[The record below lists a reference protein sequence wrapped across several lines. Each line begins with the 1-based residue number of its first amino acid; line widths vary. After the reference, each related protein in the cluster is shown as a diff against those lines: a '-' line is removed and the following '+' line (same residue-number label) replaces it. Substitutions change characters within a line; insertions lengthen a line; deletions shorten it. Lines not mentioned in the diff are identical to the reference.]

1 MNVSRRWLEDF
12 LRRPL
17 DAADAAE
24 RLAMLGAAVDA
35 VEPLHPGLDGVI
47 VGLVEEVRPHPNADR
62 LHLCTVNDGTAERR
76 QVVCGAPNVTAG
88 RRYPFAPVGAVLP
101 GDFKIE
107 RRKIRGESSEGMLCS
122 ARELGL
128 GQEPD
133 GILELATEAA
143 PGTALL
149 DVLPI
154 ADDRLVLDV
163 TPNRPDLLGHKGV
176 ARELAASYGVP
187 FRLPEIPGSRGGDLP
202 TPRRSEASTATVGA
216 VTMGLEDAEG
226 CPRFLGALVAGV
238 KVGPSPAWLRGRLE
252 AVGLRAI
259 NNVVDATN
267 YVMFELNQPMHPYDV
282 SRLRGPAVV
291 ARRARPGER
300 LVTLDHVDRVLTDEM
315 TVIAD
320 AAGAIGVAGV
330 MGAAHVEV
338 SETTTDVFLECACFE
353 PRRIRRT
360 RRTLGLSTEASHRF
374 ERGIDRWG
382 GVEALRRCVEIVQAT
397 AGGEVA
403 GEPADLW
410 PEPSHPPR
418 IFLRPARVAQV
429 LGVELPWS
437 DLEKYLLMIGASVL
451 AKPEDGRLAVDVP
464 GWRPDL
470 VAEIDLIEEIAR
482 LHGFDRFPETL
493 LPFRLGQLVE
503 DPMEAAVATVRAG
516 LVARG
521 LLEAQTLPFG
531 PAEGAASVRLMNP
544 LSAEEA
550 HLRENL
556 LPGLLRRV
564 EANWSA
570 RVRDVRLF
578 EIGTV
583 FSLASPGQRPH
594 EEHRVAVVLTGARAP
609 AHWADAAPSQDL
621 DLWDLRDLF
630 QAVIALAIPD
640 AKLQVDKAAYLA
652 CGPKGEIIGRAGRL
666 DASVPPWAAPVFG
679 LELSLS
685 PGARP
690 PVRFREL
697 PSTPSSSRDLAL
709 LLPAGVTASRVE
721 EVCRKSGGAL
731 LESVA
736 VFDEYRGAGLPAG
749 RRSVG
754 FRLTFRAPDRTLRD
768 AEVDAVVAGIIS
780 ELETQLDV
788 HLRAS

>member
-1 MNVSRRWLEDF
+1 MNISRRWLEDF

-35 VEPLHPGLDGVI
+35 VEPLHPGLGGVI

-62 LHLCTVNDGTAERR
+62 LHLCTVNDGTPDRR

-101 GDFKIE
+101 GEFKIE
-107 RRKIRGESSEGMLCS
+107 GRKIRGEASEGMLCS

-128 GQEPD
+128 GQEHD
-133 GILELATEAA
+133 GILELATEAP

-149 DVLPI
+149 DVLPV

-187 FRLPEIPGSRGGDLP
+187 FRLPEIPASPGSNLP
-202 TPRRSEASTATVGA
+202 TPQRSEVSPVSVGA
-216 VTMGLEDAEG
+216 VAMGLEDPEG
-226 CPRFLGALVAGV
+226 CPRFLGALLAGV
-238 KVGPSPAWLRGRLE
+238 TVGPSPAWLRGRLE
-252 AVGLRAI
+252 AVGMRTI

-338 SETTTDVFLECACFE
+338 SETTTEVFLECAFFE

-382 GVEALRRCVEIVQAT
+382 GAEALRRCVEIIQAT
-397 AGGEVA
+397 AGGELV

-410 PEPSHPPR
+410 PEPTHPPR
-418 IFLRPARVAQV
+418 VFLRPSRVAQV

-482 LHGFDRFPETL
+482 LHGFDRFPESL
-493 LPFRLGQLVE
+493 RPFRLGQLVE

-531 PAEGAASVRLMNP
+531 PAEGAASVRLLNP

-550 HLRENL
+550 HLRQNL

-583 FSLASPGQRPH
+583 FSQAGPGQRPH

-609 AHWADAAPSQDL
+609 AHWTDTGPSPDL
-621 DLWDLRDLF
+621 DLWDLKDLF
-630 QAVIALAIPD
+630 QAAIALAIPD

-652 CGPKGEIIGRAGRL
+652 CGLKGEVLGRAEPL
-666 DASVPPWAAPVFG
+666 DASIPAWAAPVFG

-685 PGARP
+685 PGARL

-697 PSTPSSSRDLAL
+697 PATPSSSRDLA
-709 LLPAGVTASRVE
+709 
-721 EVCRKSGGAL
+721 
-731 LESVA
+731 
-736 VFDEYRGAGLPAG
+736 
-749 RRSVG
+749 
-754 FRLTFRAPDRTLRD
+754 
-768 AEVDAVVAGIIS
+768 
-780 ELETQLDV
+780 
-788 HLRAS
+788 